1 MIISWVIKISVKEM
15 LEVHGKPPKEV
26 YYDLENSGLVP
37 PEVVE
42 AMIPYFNKVGYG
54 HPSITHKPGW
64 EAYEVVVSTKEL
76 IARTLGVNNIE
87 SLVFTH
93 GGTEANNLAILGTAL
108 ANRDRKGK
116 IVVSAIEHL
125 SVIFPA
131 EMASDVLGFNVVKVP
146 VDEYGFVD
154 PEVLKYYVDKDTVL
168 VSIQAVNHEIGTI
181 QKIKELVDVVK
192 ASNKDALF
200 HVDACDAYGRLPLNL
215 NSLDIDLL
223 SLSSHKIHGPRGV
236 GVLYVKEGVKLDPPL
251 RGQLSVEKLWPGV
264 ENVPLIAGFKKAV
277 ELAFTDF
284 EGNVS
289 KMKLLR
295 DQLLE
300 GIVREVSDV
309 VVNGPLG
316 NDRVVDNVN
325 VSVMYVEGEALTVEL
340 SQYGIYV
347 SSGSACTSRYLQPS
361 HVLVAI
367 GREYEVAHGSIL
379 LKVSRYHDLND
390 VKYTLEVLPKAV
402 DRLRKISALK
412 PKR

>member
-1 MIISWVIKISVKEM
+1 MIKISVKEM

-116 IVVSAIEHL
+116 IVVSAVEHL

-146 VDEYGFVD
+146 VNEYGFVD

-181 QKIKELVDVVK
+181 QKIKELADVVK